1 MQIQPSW
8 AANAAAGTV
17 SQATSKDRAPGGAV
31 EAAHVMASNQVE
43 RVARTESSS
52 ADRDAHGGGQG
63 LGAHGQPASE
73 HQAATTGTQAA
84 DGMSVV
90 APEPPSQ
97 LDIIG

>member
-8 AANAAAGTV
+8 AANAAAGNV

-43 RVARTESSS
+43 RIARSEASS

-63 LGAHGQPASE
+63 LGEHGQPDSQDSHAT
-73 HQAATTGTQAA
+73 AAQSAE
-84 DGMSVV
+84 GMSVV
-90 APEPPSQ
+90 SPEPPSQ